1 MPSPRVT
8 RRTTLAALASGLV
21 VNRAQAESSGK
32 VIVVGAGLAGLA
44 AARALHDA
52 EVETLVLEARDRIG
66 GRIWTS
72 RRWPDLP
79 MDMGASWI
87 HGPLGNPITRLAD
100 AAGARRVTT
109 NYDAAITLDRDGK
122 RIDAAA
128 ATETADAL
136 VKAAREAT
144 YDFDA
149 DLSLEQAVIA
159 YPGWA
164 DADPATRRVI
174 RHMVTTWIEHEYSGS
189 WSDLSAWYFDES
201 DDFDGEDE
209 VFPGGY
215 DQITIHLAH
224 GLDIR
229 TSQTVSA
236 LAPDGAGIVVTL
248 ADGTQLRA
256 DHAVLTVPLGV
267 LREGRITFAEPLEIA
282 RQTAIDGLRMGL
294 LNKCCLRFDRI
305 SWPDDVHWID
315 WIGPQDGHFAQWI
328 SLAKPMGAP
337 ALVAFHADD
346 QAREREALSDARMQ
360 SEAHAA
366 LKAMFGTSF
375 PAPIDSQTTRWGQ
388 DPFSFGSYSFN
399 AVGVT
404 PDTRSAL
411 AGADWDGRLVFAGE
425 ATSSDHPSTAHGAV
439 ISGWEAA
446 RLILR

>member
-8 RRTTLAALASGLV
+8 RRTTLAALASGIV
-21 VNRAQAESSGK
+21 VNRARAERAGK

-44 AARALHDA
+44 TAGALEEA
-52 EVETLVLEARDRIG
+52 GVETMVLEARDRVG

-72 RRWPDLP
+72 RLWPDLP
-79 MDMGASWI
+79 MDLGASWI
-87 HGPLGNPITRLAD
+87 HGPIRNPISRLAD

-109 NYDAAITLDRDGK
+109 SYDAAITLDRDGA

-128 ATETADAL
+128 ATEMADAL
-136 VKAAREAT
+136 VEAAREAT

-149 DLSLEQAVIA
+149 DLSLEQAVTTH
-159 YPGWA
+159 PGWA
-164 DADPATRRVI
+164 AADPATRRVV
-174 RHMVTTWIEHEYSGS
+174 RHMVNTWIEHEYSGS
-189 WSDLSAWYFDES
+189 WSELSAWYFDQSE
-201 DDFDGEDE
+201 DFDGEDQI
-209 VFPGGY
+209 FPGGY
-215 DQITIHLAH
+215 DQITSYLAL

-229 TSQTVSA
+229 TGQSVTA

-248 ADGTQLRA
+248 ADGTQLQA

-267 LREGRITFAEPLEIA
+267 LRKGRIAFAEPLEIA

-305 SWPDDVHWID
+305 SWPDDVDWID

-328 SLAKPMGAP
+328 SLSKPMGAP
-337 ALVAFHADD
+337 ALVAFHAGD
-346 QAREREALSDARMQ
+346 QAHEREALSDAGMQ

-375 PAPIDSQTTRWGQ
+375 PAPIASQTTRWGQ

-411 AGADWDGRLVFAGE
+411 AGADWDGRLIFAGE

-439 ISGWEAA
+439 MSGRAA
-446 RLILR
+446 VRLILR